1 MVREVRDPKEQEPMS
16 NKTTLQL
23 DFVRE
28 AVREKAARE
37 LAALNQRADAFGCV
51 DRARDTLFT
60 LTADLAHAAGSV
72 AAVAT
77 DATVVPRMKKLR
89 KLLDEA
95 HALATELADTL
106 GTDAR
111 REALHGS
118 RAAILEALRAAGID
132 PETVL
137 PTAGGDAQ

>member
-1 MVREVRDPKEQEPMS
+1 MTS
-16 NKTTLQL
+16 KTTLQM

-28 AVREKAARE
+28 AVREKATRE
-37 LAALNQRADAFGCV
+37 LVALNQRADAFGSV

-60 LTADLAHAAGSV
+60 LTADLAHASGAV

-106 GTDAR
+106 GTDAH
-111 REALHGS
+111 REALNAS
-118 RAAILEALRAAGID
+118 RAAILEALRASGID

-137 PTAGGDAQ
+137 PTTGGDAQ